1 MPSRREFLKV
11 AGASMGGSV
20 LARHATPEPAEAPP
34 PPTLK
39 PPRLSRGEAVGLIN
53 PSSTPLGPQ
62 DVATVRDALAGLGL
76 RAVDAPGLAAAREDI
91 EARADDI
98 HAMFEDAGV
107 RAILPVRG
115 GWGCARLLQRLDY
128 DLIRARPKVIMGYSD
143 VAALLVG
150 IHSRTGLVTF
160 HGPMGTSAWVP
171 FTVEQMKRVVFRG
184 EAALLS
190 PPPPAVEPRGRIRTI
205 TGGRARGRLLGGNL
219 TVVSSMVGSSFL
231 RSADDLVLFLE
242 EVREPVSEVDRML
255 TQLEMA
261 GILGRIRGLVFG
273 QCTRCMPPEADFSL
287 TLDRV
292 LDDHVARLGVPAW
305 RGALIGHVER
315 QLTLPIGVPVEIDAG
330 RGSIRLLEPAV
341 T

>member
-1 MPSRREFLKV
+1 MPTRRKFLRAAAASVGGAVV
-11 AGASMGGSV
+11 ARRAS
-20 LARHATPEPAEAPP
+20 PAAMAAPP
-34 PPTLK
+34 QTLK
-39 PPRLSRGEAVGLIN
+39 PARLKRGDVVGLIN
-53 PSSTPLGPQ
+53 PSSTPLAAD
-62 DVATVRDALAGLGL
+62 DVAAVRSSLEGLGL
-76 RAVDAPGLAAAREDI
+76 SVQEAPGLGVARESVN
-91 EARADDI
+91 ARVADI
-98 HAMFEDAGV
+98 HAMFRSDAV
-107 RAILPVRG
+107 KAVLPVRG

-128 DLIRARPKVIMGYSD
+128 DLIRSRPKVLMGYSD

-171 FTVEQMKRVVFRG
+171 FTVEQMKRVLFRG

-190 PPPPAVEPRGRIRTI
+190 NPPESGEPRPGIRTI
-205 TGGRARGRLLGGNL
+205 TGGRARGKLLGGNL
-219 TVVSSMVGSSFL
+219 TVLSSMVGSPFL
-231 RSADDLVLFLE
+231 RGSDDLVLFLE
-242 EVREPVSEVDRML
+242 EVREPISEVDRML

-273 QCTRCMPPEADFSL
+273 QCTRCVVPDADFSL

-292 LDDHVARLGVPAW
+292 LDDHVARLRVPAF

-315 QLTLPIGVPVEIDAG
+315 QFTLPIGVRVEVDADKG
-330 RGSIRLLEPAV
+330 TIRLLEPAV